1 MTTFIR
7 HTPETAPQGAAAVV
21 AMAKERYGFVPNLA
35 AFVAES
41 PGALGA
47 ILGLD
52 EAFAKSSLTPQEQQL
67 VLLTVASLNECSYC
81 TTVHTGLGR
90 KAGLDRATVKCVA
103 AQEPL
108 ADARLEALR
117 SFTRSVVEDR
127 GRVAEEEV
135 TAFLGAGFT
144 RAQVFEVV
152 MGVALKT
159 FTNYCNHLAGAEPNP
174 EFVAMAN
181 AA

>member
-1 MTTFIR
+1 MSTFVR

-21 AMAKERYGFVPNLA
+21 AKVKERYGFIPNLA
-35 AFVAES
+35 AYVAES

-47 ILGLD
+47 ILALT
-52 EAFAKSSLTPQEQQL
+52 EAFDRCSLTPREQQV
-67 VLLTVASLNECSYC
+67 VLLTVASINECSYC

-90 KAGLDRATVKCVA
+90 RAGLDGAAVKCVA

-108 ADARLEALR
+108 ADPRLEALR
-117 SFTRSVVEDR
+117 VFSQSLVEER
-127 GRVAEEEV
+127 GWLAVEQVA
-135 TAFLGAGFT
+135 AFLGAGFT
-144 RAQVFEVV
+144 RAQVFDVV

-174 EFVAMAN
+174 EFVAMAT